1 MWSFV
6 RGARFVGSELLLTEV
21 PRALRGA
28 PEQDP
33 TFDIPRGLLQAETL
47 LDLFGLHRIT
57 RVTLWRAGRIF
68 EPGLRS
74 LDAIHVTTA
83 LELRPIEAFVSYD
96 KRQLE
101 AAHDAGL
108 PTVSPGMKK

>member
-21 PRALRGA
+21 PRALRGNPGKHSA
-28 PEQDP
+28 LDP
-33 TFDIPRGLLQAETL
+33 ALGLRQAEVI
-47 LDLFGLHRIT
+47 LDLFGLYPVT
-57 RVTLWRAGRIF
+57 RVLLWRAGRIF

-74 LDAIHVTTA
+74 LDAIHVMTA

-96 KRQLE
+96 ERQLE
-101 AAHDAGL
+101 AARKAGL
-108 PTVSPGMKK
+108 PIVSPGMQK

>member
-21 PRALRGA
+21 PRALRGD
-28 PEQDP
+28 PEEDP
-33 TFDIPRGLLQAETL
+33 AFDLPLGLRQAEVI
-47 LDLFGLHRIT
+47 LDLFGLHPVT
-57 RVTLWRAGRIF
+57 RVLLWRAGRIF

-74 LDAIHVTTA
+74 LDAIHVMAA

-96 KRQLE
+96 QRQLE

-108 PTVSPGMKK
+108 RTVSPGMKN